1 MKRYKISHG
10 YGEGNQRITSF
21 DSALL
26 NAGVGN
32 YNLVRLSSILPLK
45 SIATDKIGLPYGSL
59 LPIAYAVES
68 TNVPD
73 RMISAA
79 IAIGY
84 PANCPEDEERCAV
97 IMEYEGECSTEKAVD
112 TVVSMVCEGFK
123 ERGWELDR
131 IEVSVDCAVG
141 KEGKWVTAFACVAE
155 WEE

>member
-1 MKRYKISHG
+1 MKHYKISSG
-10 YGEGNQRITSF
+10 YGYGKQRITSF

-26 NAGVGN
+26 DAGVGN
-32 YNLVRLSSILPLK
+32 YNLVRLSSILPLE

-79 IAIGY
+79 VAIGY
-84 PANCPEDEERCAV
+84 PADHPEDEERCAV
-97 IMEYEGECSTEKAVD
+97 IMEYEGECSKEKAIE
-112 TVVSMVCEGFK
+112 TVTAMVCEGFK
-123 ERGWELDR
+123 ERGWELGR
-131 IEVSVDCAVG
+131 IEVSAECVIG
-141 KEGKWVTAFACVAE
+141 EEGEWVTAFACVAE